1 MKGKI
6 AYIVVKK
13 KGCKTTKLPY
23 TVQVCYR
30 LRLPRNEPAQQ

>member
-13 KGCKTTKLPY
+13 KGCKTTKLLY
-23 TVQVCYR
+23 ASEVR
-30 LRLPRNEPAQQ
+30 SGII

>member
-6 AYIVVKK
+6 AHIVVKK

-23 TVQVCYR
+23 TVQVGFYS
-30 LRLPRNEPAQQ
+30 LF